1 MATNVM
7 DVYTFTGGKTA
18 WAVFNALATFFNGTS
33 WVDLMFMVGAIA
45 VFITTI
51 QFFFSRDPNQILMY
65 FFSYLL
71 ITALLLTPKVTV
83 RIDDSS
89 GIGRTYMVANVPI
102 GVAAPISYATMFM
115 YGMAHAIDIVF
126 RLPNDAAYSKS
137 GMLFGSK
144 VIGLTNKVSIQDSKL
159 KNYWSQY
166 LQNCVRKDITI
177 NNKYTWSQFANAT
190 DIFEFLRNNHPSP
203 VRRILMDGNFMTCSQ
218 ALPKLEK
225 KFNEEADK
233 QWPLLSNWANAG
245 RIGQQQGVVKAAVA
259 NSYNTFFGINKGA
272 SETLRQNLAI
282 NATRDGL
289 YDGAASVNASA
300 SAFNYARTHSQMQT
314 QSALT
319 TMGLNAMEWLPII
332 HSALI
337 LLLACSSIP
346 VFLMAFIPNMTA
358 RVLKGYCGGFFLI
371 ALWPMYFSF
380 VNMIM
385 TYQLEAAGANTTNL
399 MKGMSLNY
407 SDPIVA
413 LHMKYAAIAG
423 GLMMLVPF
431 IAKASLSG
439 GMAIVGATT
448 QQVTSMLNSNAA
460 RAAGAAAS
468 GDISYGVVQ
477 TDTWQANTA
486 NSNKFDTSYS
496 NQSYGALT
504 QRADGSSTTLLPSGG
519 AVYNTQGAVSRTTFD
534 ITSGDVQSRALS
546 QGITDAQRAAT
557 QASTSYNQTMGS
569 VTDKMLSLT
578 HAASSNQSYGSGT
591 QHTMNSSLQDT
602 LTKIDG
608 VVADEAKSK
617 GISYE
622 DAYKRMVDT
631 YAGFNTTGS
640 ANVGGKF
647 GMLGGASL
655 GVSGNAG
662 KKLTVSDSSTDS
674 HRTDRTSRTSSSRQN
689 QFNDAMSAFEQFAN
703 SNKTDELRGDNRQA
717 VSSIN
722 EGLKDAKQYAE
733 SYNANYSRE
742 KAYTSALHDT
752 QTGSLALN
760 KNLIPEFQQFLVD
773 SGCDHVE
780 ALMVG
785 TSPSINDER
794 DAYVQSFFE
803 QKYAGYRSDLKDSLD
818 ESHIGHQAQAMQG
831 SNLQGLY
838 QDQSGKIEN
847 EAMKGQIKST
857 DLDKKTQVEQ
867 DKLYSNEDYADKRDT
882 QTHSRQYYQ
891 DDLADIKKGRGLK

>member
-1 MATNVM
+1 MASNVM
-7 DVYTFTGGKTA
+7 EVYTFTGGKTA

-45 VFITTI
+45 ILITTV

-89 GIGRTYMVANVPI
+89 GIGRTYLVDNVPI
-102 GVAAPISYATMFM
+102 GVAAPISYATQFM
-115 YGMAHAIDIVF
+115 YGMANAIDTIF

-144 VIGLTNKVSIQDSKL
+144 VIGLTHQVSIQDSKL

-166 LQNCVRKDITI
+166 LQNCIRKDITI
-177 NNKYTWSQFANAT
+177 NNKYTWSDFAHAT
-190 DIFEFLRNNHPSP
+190 DIFEFLRNHRPSP
-203 VRRILMDGNFMTCSQ
+203 VRRILMDGDFITCKE
-218 ALPKLEK
+218 ALPKLENL
-225 KFNEEADK
+225 FNAEADK
-233 QWPLLSNWANAG
+233 QWPLLGNWANVG
-245 RIGQQQGVVKAAVA
+245 RIGQERGVIKAAVA
-259 NSYNTFFGINKGA
+259 NSYNTFFNINKGA

-282 NATRDGL
+282 NAVRDGL

-314 QSALT
+314 QSVLT

-380 VNMIM
+380 INMIM
-385 TYQLEAAGANTTNL
+385 TYQLEAAGANTTDL
-399 MKGMSLNY
+399 MKGMTLN
-407 SDPIVA
+407 SADPIVA

-439 GMAIVGATT
+439 GMAIVGAAT
-448 QQVTSMLNSNAA
+448 QQVVSMLNSNAA
-460 RAAGAAAS
+460 RAASAAAS

-477 TDTWQANTA
+477 TDTWQTNTA
-486 NSNKFDTSYS
+486 NSNKFDTTYS
-496 NQSYGALT
+496 NQTYGALT
-504 QRADGSSTTLLPSGG
+504 QRADGSSTTLLPSGS
-519 AVYNTQGAVSRTTFD
+519 AIYNTQGAVSKATFD
-534 ITSGDVQSRALS
+534 ITSGDVQTRALS

-557 QASTSYNQTMGS
+557 QASTSYNRTMGS
-569 VTDKMLSLT
+569 VIDQMLNLT
-578 HAASSNQSYGSGT
+578 HAASRNQSYGSGT
-591 QHTMNSSLQDT
+591 QHTMNTSLQDT

-608 VVADEAKSK
+608 IVADEAKSK
-617 GISYE
+617 GVSYE
-622 DAYKRMVDT
+622 EAYKRMVDDYVGFHGSFGGSGSLPVGKAQLT
-631 YAGFNTTGS
+631 GSIGFNGGRKWTTSEG
-640 ANVGGKF
+640 
-647 GMLGGASL
+647 
-655 GVSGNAG
+655 
-662 KKLTVSDSSTDS
+662 STDS
-674 HRTDRTSRTSSSRQN
+674 HRTDRTSRTTSSRQN

-703 SNKTDELRGDNRQA
+703 SERTEELRGENRQA

-742 KAYTSALHDT
+742 QAYTSALHDT

-794 DAYVQSFFE
+794 DAYVQAFFE
-803 QKYAGYRSDLKDSLD
+803 QKYATYRSELKDSLD
-818 ESHIGHQAQAMQG
+818 NSLVGHPAQAMQG
-831 SNLQGLY
+831 TDLSGLY
-838 QDQSGKIEN
+838 HNQAKQIET
-847 EAMKGQIKST
+847 EARQEQMKLSE
-857 DLDKKTQVEQ
+857 LDKKTHVEQ
-867 DKLYSNEDYADKRDT
+867 DKLYNHEDYADKRDT
-882 QTHSRQYYQ
+882 QSHSRQYIQ

>member
-1 MATNVM
+1 MASNVM
-7 DVYTFTGGKTA
+7 DIYTFTGGKTA

-33 WVDLMFMVGAIA
+33 WVDLMFMVGVIAI
-45 VFITTI
+45 FITTV
-51 QFFFSRDPNQILMY
+51 QFFFTRDPNQILMY

-71 ITALLLTPKVTV
+71 ITALLLAPKTTV

-89 GIGRTYMVANVPI
+89 GLGRTYTVDNVPI
-102 GVAAPISYATMFM
+102 GVAAPISYATTFM
-115 YGMAHAIDIVF
+115 YGMAYVIDTVF

-144 VIGLTNKVSIQDSKL
+144 VIGLTNKASISDSKL

-166 LQNCVRKDITI
+166 LQNCIRKDITI
-177 NNKYTWSQFANAT
+177 NEKYTWSQFANAT
-190 DIFEFLRNNHPSP
+190 DIFEFLRNNRPSP
-203 VRRILMDGNFMTCSQ
+203 VRRILMNGDFITCKE
-218 ALPKLEK
+218 ALPKLETL
-225 KFNEEADK
+225 FNGEADK
-233 QWPLLSNWANAG
+233 QWPLLGNWANVG
-245 RIGQQQGVVKAAVA
+245 RVGQEQGVIKAAVA

-346 VFLMAFIPNMTA
+346 VFLLAFIPTMSA

-380 VNMIM
+380 INMIM
-385 TYQLEAAGANTTNL
+385 TYQLSEAGANTTDL

-439 GMAIVGATT
+439 GMAMVGAAT
-448 QQVTSMLNSNAA
+448 QQVTSMLNSNAT
-460 RAAGAAAS
+460 RASSAAAS

-477 TDTWQANTA
+477 TDTWQTNTA
-486 NSNKFDTSYS
+486 NSNKFDTTYS
-496 NQSYGALT
+496 NQAYGALT

-519 AVYNTQGAVSRTTFD
+519 AIYSTQGAVSRTTFD
-534 ITSGDVQSRALS
+534 ITSGDVQTRALS

-569 VTDKMLSLT
+569 VTDQMLSLT
-578 HAASSNQSYGSGT
+578 RAASHNRSYGSGT
-591 QHTMNSSLQDT
+591 QHSMNSALHDT

-608 VVADEAKSK
+608 VIADEAKSK
-617 GISYE
+617 GVSYE
-622 DAYKRMVDT
+622 EAYKRMVDD
-631 YAGFNTTGS
+631 YFGVNVSGGVSGSLPIGKAQLTGNVG
-640 ANVGGKF
+640 ANVGRKW
-647 GMLGGASL
+647 
-655 GVSGNAG
+655 
-662 KKLTVSDSSTDS
+662 TTSDSSTDS

-703 SNKTDELRGDNRQA
+703 SNRTEDLRGENRQA

-722 EGLKDAKQYAE
+722 EGLKEAKQYAE
-733 SYNANYSRE
+733 NYNTNFSRE
-742 KAYTSALHDT
+742 QAYTSALHDT

-794 DAYVQSFFE
+794 DAYVQAFFE
-803 QKYAGYRSDLKDSLD
+803 QKYASYRSELKDSLD
-818 ESHIGHQAQAMQG
+818 NSHIGHQAKAMRG
-831 SNLQGLY
+831 TDLQGLY
-838 QDQSGKIEN
+838 QSQAGKIEG
-847 EAMKGQIKST
+847 EAQKEQMKPT
-857 DLDKKTQVEQ
+857 ELDSKTQVEQ
-867 DKLYSNEDYADKRDT
+867 GKLYNHEDYADNRDT
-882 QTHSRQYYQ
+882 QAHSRKYIH
-891 DDLADIKKGRGLK
+891 DDLANIKKGRGLK